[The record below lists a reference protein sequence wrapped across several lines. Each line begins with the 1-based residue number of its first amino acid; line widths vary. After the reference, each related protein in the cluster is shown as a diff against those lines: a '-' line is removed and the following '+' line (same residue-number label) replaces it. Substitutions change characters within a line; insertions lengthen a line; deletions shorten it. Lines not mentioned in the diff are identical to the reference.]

1 METIHNQFI
10 KINDKLKND
19 IAIIIEAFIN
29 FYGEKN
35 QEYIVNK
42 LKNSK
47 IIWYSDDKIIDVDD
61 IHNYIISSIS
71 KEELE
76 ELLKKRSKIAFL
88 QSAYIDELDVLVLP
102 LSYDLNH
109 IIHEMNHKI
118 GSHILSKE
126 PLIQISGLSY
136 SIERAGMVL
145 DMDYY
150 FNEIINEKMTLEILA
165 EMDLLG
171 IKVSKTSSWQENLFP
186 LIELFYE
193 YFKDILKE
201 TFISGNLVKLVNLLG
216 KENYEELS
224 QFILLKRMKI
234 TKALKK
240 GETPEIL
247 PTDIEK
253 AENIVKRMKVNY
265 ENITQVQ
272 IQEERKK

>member
-47 IIWYSDDKIIDVDD
+47 IIWYSDDKNIDVDD